1 MKKMYF
7 LSIII
12 VLVLGIIGYFLG
24 WIDNG
29 PKKVNTEE
37 IPSRFEE

>member
-1 MKKMYF
+1 MYF
-7 LSIII
+7 WSIVI
-12 VLVLGIIGYFLG
+12 VIVLGIIGYFLG